1 MKIKNLALVII
12 FLLGSFSLKAG
23 NDELSFKETII
34 SKIKYP
40 EFARDQKLEAD
51 VYVSLTVADNGEIHV
66 NQTNSINYDL
76 MEYVK
81 TELAKIKVN
90 LDNEVIGKTF
100 YYRITFKYQE

>member
-1 MKIKNLALVII
+1 MKIKYLALAII

-23 NDELSFKETII
+23 NDKLSLKETVI

-51 VYVSLTVADNGEIHV
+51 VYVSLTVADNGEIIV
-66 NQTNSINYDL
+66 NQTNSVNPEL

-100 YYRITFKYQE
+100 YYRITFKFQE